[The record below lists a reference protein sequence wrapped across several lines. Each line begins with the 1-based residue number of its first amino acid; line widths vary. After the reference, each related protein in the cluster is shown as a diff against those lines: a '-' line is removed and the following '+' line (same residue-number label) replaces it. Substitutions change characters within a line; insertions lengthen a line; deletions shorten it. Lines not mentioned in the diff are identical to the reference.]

1 MSVQED
7 TAFDTFCFREVIVTA
22 TGVPDAG
29 PGSEK
34 LITSL
39 SLFAK
44 GRPLFFFSSH
54 NPKETMFK
62 KNFFFN
68 LDQSYLY
75 LVK

>member
-44 GRPLFFFSSH
+44 GRPLFFFFFKSQSERNH
-54 NPKETMFK
+54 VLK
-62 KNFFFN
+62 KNFF
-68 LDQSYLY
+68 
-75 LVK
+75 